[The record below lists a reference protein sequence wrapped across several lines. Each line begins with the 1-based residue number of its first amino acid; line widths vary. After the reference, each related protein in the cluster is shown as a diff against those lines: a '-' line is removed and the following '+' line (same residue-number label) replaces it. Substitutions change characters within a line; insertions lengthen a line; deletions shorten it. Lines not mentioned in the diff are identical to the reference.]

1 MENNVMKNLIL
12 VSREPL
18 MEALEILTAIKSDII
33 DKKIIA
39 PLMEDI
45 KTADAISAS
54 LDPGD

>member
-1 MENNVMKNLIL
+1 
-12 VSREPL
+12 

-54 LDPGD
+54 SDPGD

>member
-1 MENNVMKNLIL
+1 MKNLIL

-18 MEALEILTAIKSDII
+18 MEALEILIAIKSDII

-45 KTADAISAS
+45 KTADAITSIV
-54 LDPGD
+54 DPGD